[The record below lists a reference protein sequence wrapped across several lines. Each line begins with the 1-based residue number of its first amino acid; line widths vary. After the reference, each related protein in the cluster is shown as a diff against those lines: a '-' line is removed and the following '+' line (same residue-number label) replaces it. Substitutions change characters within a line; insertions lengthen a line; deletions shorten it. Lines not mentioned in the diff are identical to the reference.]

1 MKYRAAATQIK
12 EIPIIFRGNVETG
25 ETTTEYNKDNA
36 ILDQSIQFDPTG
48 YGGNYNEYTIMSP
61 GDEYDY
67 SSFSKLYVLWG
78 DELHEVSKRE
88 SENQYGKM
96 YMWGAAYDI
105 DTDQA
110 DFSTYPFVIV
120 LGYDYDLQQYSIF
133 QILTE
138 QTINDEDVTIWSEE
152 PEIIVITNP
161 FVKLFSAD
169 ITGNGQI
176 KRFHCRF
183 ALGENGTLRIKPY
196 VILNGN
202 IRIDLCAFASNGDN
216 YISGDNEEIAFDCY
230 VPVETHAVAYVEAE
244 NVGEYESILD
254 AAMVVQYED
263 YIESESIVGYEG
275 INLNRR

>member
-1 MKYRAAATQIK
+1 MLTYYLEDDIEHTIK
-12 EIPIIFRGNVETG
+12 IWLIDPVII
-25 ETTTEYNKDNA
+25 
-36 ILDQSIQFDPTG
+36 
-48 YGGNYNEYTIMSP
+48 
-61 GDEYDY
+61 
-67 SSFSKLYVLWG
+67 
-78 DELHEVSKRE
+78 
-88 SENQYGKM
+88 GKK
-96 YMWGAAYDI
+96 
-105 DTDQA
+105 
-110 DFSTYPFVIV
+110 
-120 LGYDYDLQQYSIF
+120 IF
-133 QILTE
+133 Q
-138 QTINDEDVTIWSEE
+138 SE
-152 PEIIVITNP
+152 
-161 FVKLFSAD
+161 

-183 ALGENGTLRIKPY
+183 ALGENGTLHIKPY

-263 YIESESIVGYEG
+263 FVEPESIVGYEG